1 MHPLGLSFCM
11 CSSKCSKFLRKPPK
25 AQTAGQKYENFEKLT
40 PEIFKLQT
48 RGKPS
53 TWLPR
58 GGLVELWDCWK
69 ATQTKDS
76 AKEAKK
82 PTTTKKTTKKRE
94 RNNWHYKKIRIS
106 KNMNVNVNTHD
117 HITRSLTSKW
127 NKILNIRVHVHA
139 TISLPQSTTNISL
152 HISINITFTF
162 ELTLILTC
170 TFTLTCSAPLK

>member
-1 MHPLGLSFCM
+1 M
-11 CSSKCSKFLRKPPK
+11 LR
-25 AQTAGQKYENFEKLT
+25 
-40 PEIFKLQT
+40 LQT

-58 GGLVELWDCWK
+58 GGLVELWERWK

-94 RNNWHYKKIRIS
+94 RKNWHYTNIRIS
-106 KNMNVNVNTHD
+106 MNMHVTVNPHNQGT
-117 HITRSLTSKW
+117 ISLTSTC

-139 TISLPQSTTNISL
+139 TISLPQSTTDISL
-152 HISINITFTF
+152 HIRINIAFTF
-162 ELTLILTC
+162 ELTLMLTC
-170 TFTLTCSAPLK
+170 T